1 MPNIRPLELVVV
13 LIIALVVLGPKRLP
27 DVRRSVGEG
36 MREFKHAIS
45 GDHEKDD
52 EPAPLV
58 ASDYYGFAAQTLVAC
73 GIVSQVPVGVLA
85 LTRLGVVTPKKL
97 RAWRRYAVMVNAV
110 IAMALPG
117 VDPVSMLLE
126 LLPLLALYEISILV
140 SAAFGKPYESI
151 GVEPSDA
158 RA

>member
-1 MPNIRPLELVVV
+1 M

-27 DVRRSVGEG
+27 DVGRSVGKG

-58 ASDYYGFAAQTLVAC
+58 AAGFAAQTLVAC
-73 GIVSQVPVGVLA
+73 GIVFQVPVGVLA

-97 RAWRRYAVMVNAV
+97 RAWRRYAVVVNAV